1 MYKKWQIITGMVMYA
16 GVILVISKLATNS
29 LNPMEVFRG
38 DSLLLKLVVGF
49 LCLLMV
55 LSIGSILFQ
64 RGLENERCAKDGLPL
79 VAYAGS
85 HGNPVRCNFCSR
97 WYHTNCFKA
106 NGGSVLTGCKQEP
119 CSTAR
124 PAFD

>member
-16 GVILVISKLATNS
+16 VIILVISKLATNS
-29 LNPMEVFRG
+29 LNPLEVFKG
-38 DSLLLKLVVGF
+38 ESLLLKIVVGF
-49 LCLLMV
+49 FCALILLSV
-55 LSIGSILFQ
+55 VVILFQ
-64 RGLENERCAKDGLPL
+64 RGLEDQRCAKDGLPL

-85 HGNPVRCNFCSR
+85 HGNPVRCSFCSR

-119 CSTAR
+119 CPTAR

>member
-1 MYKKWQIITGMVMYA
+1 MYKKGQIIAGMVMYA
-16 GVILVISKLATNS
+16 VVILVISKVTTNS
-29 LNPMEVFRG
+29 LNPLEVFKG
-38 DSLLLKLVVGF
+38 ESLLLKIVVGF
-49 LCLLMV
+49 LCALM
-55 LSIGSILFQ
+55 LSSVVAILYQ
-64 RGLENERCAKDGLPL
+64 RGLEEQRCAKDGLPL

-119 CSTAR
+119 CPTAR